1 MDQFIT
7 ALHVIAA
14 ILLIGPVAVA
24 TSAFAPTLRA
34 AQSGSAKAVGSVAT
48 LAGMTR
54 RYGYISLL
62 VPVLGLVAFM
72 TVDGAMQN
80 YAFHAAILTS
90 LVAWLVLLLAVIPQQ
105 RRGLISVD
113 GLDESDTPAS
123 EDELAAVQGDAAQAL
138 PGKAAMFGGIFNLLW
153 LVTAILMFV

>member
-14 ILLIGPVAVA
+14 ILLIGPVAIS
-24 TSAFAPTLRA
+24 TSAYAPALRS
-34 AQSGSAKAVGSVAT
+34 AQAGSAKAVGSVAT
-48 LAGMTR
+48 LANMTR

-62 VPVLGLVAFM
+62 VPVLGLVAFF
-72 TVDGAMQN
+72 TVENATTN
-80 YAFHAAILTS
+80 YFLHTAILTS
-90 LVAWLVLLLAVIPQQ
+90 VAAWLVLLLAVIPQQ

-123 EDELAAVQGDAAQAL
+123 EDELAAIQGDAAQAI

-153 LVTAILMFV
+153 LVTAVLMFF